1 MIKVCP
7 EENMKARSFTIL
19 FTILLSVFAV
29 SAQNTWLDRPQPR
42 NWNIEGAEI
51 PSPPRTTAPM
61 DPRCREMA
69 RPADSFADRA
79 LTRAGWILTG
89 PAQVF
94 GNTTLVMAMA
104 GADGQCRPDQYNAFV
119 FVSNRFAGT
128 LAPRPMSP
136 RTDGSISRTFL
147 SSATGASAEF
157 SRYTASDA
165 MCCPS
170 RTSTAF
176 YSITTGARPLVTPTS
191 VNTAPACP
199 GGTETAPP
207 DAVTGTVT
215 YRQRMAL
222 PPTAVVAVRLLDVSR
237 QDTAAGVIAEDRIST
252 EGKQVPIPYD
262 LAYDP
267 TKIQQRNRYVVR
279 AEIRDGDRLLFTT
292 DTSYPVITQ
301 GNPTTGV
308 EVVVVP
314 VGGGGGGGGGGG
326 QRESSV
332 RGYVTYQQRIALA
345 PNSQITVRL
354 VDSGAPTGTPV
365 AEESFSSGNRQVPI
379 PYILEYANRDI
390 NRQRTYEMWAEIR
403 SGGQITFRSATGTP
417 VTLRGNRTDNV
428 EIVVVPYTE
437 QPTTVTGQSFNL
449 SKIGVGTMQ
458 IEGRPSWPLVRAT
471 VSVRTNGDAEVIL
484 SRLDGST
491 TFSGKLIVLGPNT
504 MRIMVQNSGS
514 ADASGEFVVRYDG
527 RTLVSITSRDLVLD
541 GQNVTV
547 RF

>member
-1 MIKVCP
+1 
-7 EENMKARSFTIL
+7 MKSRYFTIL

-42 NWNIEGAEI
+42 NWNTPNANI
-51 PSPPRTTAPM
+51 PNPPQTTVPM
-61 DPRCREMA
+61 DPRCREMV
-69 RPADSFADRA
+69 RPPDSLADRA
-79 LTRAGWILTG
+79 LTRAGWVLTG
-89 PAQVF
+89 PAQTF
-94 GNTTLVMAMA
+94 GTTTLVMAMA

-128 LAPRPMSP
+128 LSPRPMSP
-136 RTDGSISRTFL
+136 RTDGSLSRAFL
-147 SSATGASAEF
+147 YSATSASGEF

-170 RTSTAF
+170 RT
-176 YSITTGARPLVTPTS
+176 TTVLYDISRGGSPLVTPES
-191 VNTAPACP
+191 VNTAAACP
-199 GGTETAPP
+199 GGTEAPQ

-215 YRQRMAL
+215 YRRPGPL
-222 PPTAVVAVRLLDVSR
+222 PPSAVISVRLLDASR
-237 QDTAAGVIAEDRIST
+237 EDIASAVIAEDRISA
-252 EGKQVPIPYD
+252 EGKQVPIAFD

-279 AEIRDGDRLLFTT
+279 AEIRDGERLLFTT

-308 EVVVVP
+308 EIVVVP
-314 VGGGGGGGGGGG
+314 VGSGGGGGGG

-332 RGYVTYQQRIALA
+332 RGTVTYMQRIALA

-365 AEESFSSGNRQVPI
+365 AEETFSSGNRQVPI
-379 PYILEYANRDI
+379 PYTLEYANRDI
-390 NRQRTYEMWAEIR
+390 NRQRNYEMRAEIR

-417 VTLRGNRTDNV
+417 VTLRGNRTDNI

-437 QPTTVTGQSFNL
+437 QPSTVTGQSFNL

-471 VSVRTNGDAEVIL
+471 VSVRASGDADVTL
-484 SRLDGST
+484 SRLDGSST
-491 TFSGKLIVLGPNT
+491 VFSGKLIVLGPNT
-504 MRIMVQNSGS
+504 MRIMVQNSGN
-514 ADASGEFVVRYDG
+514 ADASGEIVVRYDG
-527 RTLVSITSRDLVLD
+527 RTLVSVTSRDLVLD
-541 GQNVTV
+541 GQNVTI